1 MEGKG
6 LAIIGL
12 GNPLREDDGVGP
24 RVVKE
29 LALQGLPEGVT
40 VIDGGTG
47 GLDLLRLLE
56 GWSRVVV
63 VDAADIGDDPGCYA
77 VFTPDE
83 AHLAEAQDLYSFH
96 HAGLP
101 EALALARAL
110 ERPLPPVV
118 IFGVQPERVGWGE
131 GLSAAV
137 EAALP
142 ELVEAILKQVGE
154 DYAQDLD
161 N

>member
-1 MEGKG
+1 MDGKG

-24 RVVKE
+24 RVVEE
-29 LALQGLPEGVT
+29 LNLRGLPEGVT
-40 VIDGGTG
+40 AIDGGTG

-63 VDAADIGDDPGCYA
+63 IDAADIGDDPGCFVA
-77 VFTPDE
+77 FTPDE
-83 AHLAEAQDLYSFH
+83 TRLAEAEDHYSFH

-101 EALALARAL
+101 EVLALAQAL
-110 ERPLPPVV
+110 DRPLPPVV
-118 IFGVQPERVGWGE
+118 IFGVQPERIGWGE
-131 GLSAAV
+131 GLSVDV